1 VLKRELNTKL
11 AIQRREMADA
21 LIENDKKLIS
31 GPKLQILKTK
41 ARAAALAA
49 AIAAKKTTVAGT
61 PQEEK

>member
-1 VLKRELNTKL
+1 
-11 AIQRREMADA
+11 MADA

-49 AIAAKKTTVAGT
+49 AIAAKKTTVE
-61 PQEEK
+61 PQEEKDWSNFIYHN